1 MPVYRQLGG
10 TNRTISFAITRG
22 AMLGTRSFTA
32 SGLLY
37 RRKMGVFSGRQGNS
51 YEYALLPYIDKLG
64 IIRIR

>member
-37 RRKMGVFSGRQGNS
+37 RRKMGVLGRQGNF
-51 YEYALLPYIDKLG
+51 YGLALLPYIDKLG